1 MKKLTAD
8 WIRKAESDYRVAEK
22 LARIRPPENDF
33 VCFCCQ
39 QAAEKFLKAL
49 LVELG
54 LNVPRTHNLEDLL
67 GLLRPHHPSLFALRR
82 GLVFL
87 TRFAVDTRYPG
98 FHVRRSQVDAARRW
112 AGRVRTETHAI
123 LGLRT
128 RRPPRK
134 HEPRR

>member
-8 WIRKAESDYRVAEK
+8 WIRKAEGDYRVAEK
-22 LARIRPPENDF
+22 LARTRPPENDF

-67 GLLRPHHPSLFALRR
+67 GLLRPHHSGLFALRR
-82 GLVFL
+82 GLLFL
-87 TRFAVDTRYPG
+87 NRFAVDTRYPG

-112 AGRVRTETHAI
+112 AGRVRTEAYAI
-123 LGLRT
+123 LGLR
-128 RRPPRK
+128 PPRL
-134 HEPRR
+134 RRRKSP